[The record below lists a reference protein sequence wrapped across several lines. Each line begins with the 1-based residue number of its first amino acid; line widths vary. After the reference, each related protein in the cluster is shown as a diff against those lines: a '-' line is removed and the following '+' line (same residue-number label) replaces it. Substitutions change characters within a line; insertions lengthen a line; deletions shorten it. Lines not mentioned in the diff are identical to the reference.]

1 MSRDEVNGVLSI
13 VTARDV
19 TIATASSFSYR
30 LRNKRFIMA
39 STASL
44 DSTKQKASSKYK
56 RPRVIGRTSDVDET
70 LFGPPARMQ
79 QMSGNRRWSSGNSF
93 ERPVGGSAVA
103 SDPYRT
109 GNAPTTNRKVI
120 QVITNDLIR
129 KLKVPTLNLSALR
142 NAQVLSPEKRKQLE
156 ESLQHKKNEKLEASL
171 ARKKEMQQL
180 EDLRKE
186 QQKPSDLEQEA
197 IEQSEQLVTN
207 AKMKVM
213 EQDDE
218 IKKLNE
224 YILNAKC
231 HAIRDVQLQEKKEI
245 DVAMSSEE
253 DRLDTMME
261 IDRVKAIQE
270 YEQRE
275 NERQLQRLKGAEVI
289 QKQILEREQQRL
301 LEAERREQ
309 ETQAMLQYLERLQVE
324 DLESMQKKKETQ
336 KKLMEE
342 VSKCNEEIKRQ
353 KLAVKEQEKL
363 IDMKVLDYIKEK
375 QHRDEEQQKEMERQK
390 AEKEKEI
397 ARLRAQQERAKDKQ
411 AERDALKAKRRQ
423 EEFEREWR
431 RKEKEEA
438 EKKAETNTSLCEA
451 REQQVHTKEHFFA
464 VQAQRDREEFER
476 VLRIQQQEMAQEQE
490 KQSRAAANRR
500 QHAQEIRKQVR
511 KQEESKIANRRA
523 FFEEGIKLDQEAKER
538 RRKLDEIKQKKLAE
552 LKAAGIPDKYC
563 AEVSRRITAPPAS
576 FAMAQLH

>member
-1 MSRDEVNGVLSI
+1 
-13 VTARDV
+13 
-19 TIATASSFSYR
+19 
-30 LRNKRFIMA
+30 MA

-129 KLKVPTLNLSALR
+129 KLKVPSTPDPSGVSVILDSSELERIER